1 MPFDVHATLVNIL
14 FLVGIFFL
22 VFASYYL
29 INIGNS
35 KVNDKNKIIFSLH
48 NIKRTVVFICL
59 ILLTMFLFNKYSIL
73 WSTIVTLLI
82 SVVIAYLINP
92 LVKHLENRGFKRSI
106 AILIVYLVVIVFLVI
121 LGVLVVPRTANQ
133 FMNFVYRIPVIMQDF
148 SANFNNFN
156 KQIFENIP
164 VLGNIADK
172 LVTELDSIINV
183 LQEKLFG
190 VMANFASSAP
200 NVLNILIRLVLVPV
214 FAFYFLLDKERL
226 TSGIISIVPKQRQEK
241 FLNVCKDIDLA
252 NSQFV
257 RGRLLM
263 ALFVGITTMIFL
275 LIMRIDFAL
284 VIGIITCIAD
294 IIPYI
299 GPFLGFIPA
308 VVIALFQSPLKAL
321 IVAIAFVLIQWI
333 ENNILAPK
341 ILGSSIGMNP
351 LVILLSLILGGGM
364 FGVVGMIFSVP
375 VVATLKILYKHYKDN
390 IINFIYND
398 NTEN

>member
-275 LIMRIDFAL
+275 LIMGIDFAL

>member
-1 MPFDVHATLVNIL
+1 MPFDVHAALVNVL

-22 VFASYYL
+22 AFGCYYL

-48 NIKRTVVFICL
+48 NIKRTVVFICI
-59 ILLTMFLFNKYSIL
+59 ILLIMFLFNKYSIL
-73 WSTIVTLLI
+73 WSTIVTLII

-92 LVKHLENRGFKRSI
+92 LVKYMENRGFKRSI
-106 AILIVYLVVIVFLVI
+106 AILIVYLVVITFLVI
-121 LGVLVVPRTANQ
+121 LAVLVVPKTANQ

-148 SANFNNFN
+148 STNFNNFN

-164 VLGNIADK
+164 VLGSIADK
-172 LVTELDSIINV
+172 LITELDSIMNV

-190 VMANFASSAP
+190 AMANFASSAP

-226 TSGIISIVPKQRQEK
+226 TSGIVSIVPKQRQEK

-263 ALFVGITTMIFL
+263 ALFVGVTTMVFL
-275 LIMRIDFAL
+275 LIMGIDFAL

-308 VVIALFQSPLKAL
+308 VIIALFQSPLKAL
-321 IVAIAFVLIQWI
+321 IVAIAFVLIQWV
-333 ENNILAPK
+333 ENNIIAPK

-351 LVILLSLILGGGM
+351 LIILLSLILGGGM